1 MSSSVQSPPLSP
13 QIEQDARME
22 LVHRITASQC
32 LRASN
37 RLCEF
42 LLYVTDCAVRNAPEE
57 ATEQQIGMHVFGR
70 NAGYNSSE
78 DSIVR
83 THARLLRQKLQ
94 EYFSTEGAAETLTLQ
109 IPKGHYLPV
118 FESKSV
124 EPKAGPVDRL
134 DKPTSVI
141 SEPLSSPEL
150 LPVPS
155 GPAAPSRRISEKR
168 TSRYVG
174 ISGGAIFACL
184 ILGWAIFRWH
194 PGTQSALDQFWSPVL
209 RDSKQVVIYAG
220 TNPAYAPI
228 WDANRPDISAQHD
241 LVLPALAPGET
252 LTSKE
257 VHAVNYEFTTV
268 GDLLATVYIT
278 SLLST
283 WHVGIDVRTGE
294 NIAIGDLRHSPAIL
308 IGGAN
313 NPWTLSM
320 SKTLPIAYI
329 RNVGIQD
336 ESGNHTLW
344 VDSMNADATSGES
357 YAIIARLLNPETGNP
372 LIMIAGLNSLGTRV
386 AGQFITDPVLL
397 KTLISTAPAGWAN
410 KNLEVVLR
418 TKVLSRD
425 AGSPTVVAVRSW

>member
-1 MSSSVQSPPLSP
+1 LLQYLVEKSSQRG
-13 QIEQDARME
+13 DE
-22 LVHRITASQC
+22 LLKERVIG
-32 LRASN
+32 
-37 RLCEF
+37 
-42 LLYVTDCAVRNAPEE
+42 
-57 ATEQQIGMHVFGR
+57 TEIFGR
-70 NAGYNSSE
+70 SPDYNTSE
-78 DSIVR
+78 DPIVR
-83 THARLLRQKLQ
+83 ARVGDVRKRLAQYYLSEESRHAKVQIFIPPGSYRVIYKVHDD
-94 EYFSTEGAAETLTLQ
+94 SGATRAGLG
-109 IPKGHYLPV
+109 I
-118 FESKSV
+118 
-124 EPKAGPVDRL
+124 AGPVQVEE
-134 DKPTSVI
+134 SV
-141 SEPLSSPEL
+141 
-150 LPVPS
+150 VT
-155 GPAAPSRRISEKR
+155 APSSSNEVAARSEKK

-174 ISGGAIFACL
+174 VSGGAIFACL
-184 ILGWAIFRWH
+184 ILSWAIFRWH

-220 TNPAYAPI
+220 TNAVYAPI
-228 WDANRPDISAQHD
+228 WDPKRPDISAQHD
-241 LVLPALAPGET
+241 VVLPVLAPGEA

-257 VHAVNYEFTTV
+257 VRAVNYELTTV

-320 SKTLPIAYI
+320 SKTLPIAYV

-336 ESGNHTLW
+336 QSGNHTLW
-344 VDSMNADATSGES
+344 VDRLNADSTSGES
-357 YAIIARLLNPETGNP
+357 YAIIARLLNPETGKP
-372 LIMIAGLNSLGTRV
+372 LIMIAGLTSLGTRV

-397 KTLISTAPAGWAN
+397 KTLTSTAPAGWAN

-425 AGSPTVVAVRSW
+425 AGSPTIVAVRYW

>member
-1 MSSSVQSPPLSP
+1 MEESVVTAPSSSNEVA
-13 QIEQDARME
+13 AR
-22 LVHRITASQC
+22 
-32 LRASN
+32 
-37 RLCEF
+37 
-42 LLYVTDCAVRNAPEE
+42 
-57 ATEQQIGMHVFGR
+57 
-70 NAGYNSSE
+70 
-78 DSIVR
+78 
-83 THARLLRQKLQ
+83 
-94 EYFSTEGAAETLTLQ
+94 
-109 IPKGHYLPV
+109 
-118 FESKSV
+118 
-124 EPKAGPVDRL
+124 
-134 DKPTSVI
+134 
-141 SEPLSSPEL
+141 
-150 LPVPS
+150 
-155 GPAAPSRRISEKR
+155 SEKK

-184 ILGWAIFRWH
+184 ILSWAIFRWH

-220 TNPAYAPI
+220 TNAVYAPI
-228 WDANRPDISAQHD
+228 WDPKRPDISAQHD
-241 LVLPALAPGET
+241 VVLPVLAPGEA

-257 VHAVNYEFTTV
+257 VRAVNYELTTV

-320 SKTLPIAYI
+320 SKTLPIAYV

-336 ESGNHTLW
+336 QSGNHTLW
-344 VDSMNADATSGES
+344 VDSLNADSTSGES
-357 YAIIARLLNPETGNP
+357 YAIIARLLNPETGKP
-372 LIMIAGLNSLGTRV
+372 LIMIAGLSSLGTRV

-397 KTLISTAPAGWAN
+397 KTLTSTAPAGWAN

-418 TKVLSRD
+418 TKVLRRD
-425 AGSPTVVAVRSW
+425 AGSPTIVAVRYW

>member
-1 MSSSVQSPPLSP
+1 MRVEDSLDHPAGATPHSIRLDEVLVGILNSAPFSSSKQSQHLLQYLVEKSS
-13 QIEQDARME
+13 QRGDE
-22 LVHRITASQC
+22 LLKERVIG
-32 LRASN
+32 
-37 RLCEF
+37 
-42 LLYVTDCAVRNAPEE
+42 
-57 ATEQQIGMHVFGR
+57 TEVFGR
-70 NAGYNSSE
+70 TPDYNTSE
-78 DSIVR
+78 DPIVR
-83 THARLLRQKLQ
+83 ARVGDVRKRLAQYYLSEESRHAKVQIFIPPGSYRAVYKVHDD
-94 EYFSTEGAAETLTLQ
+94 SGATRAGLGIAGTVQVE
-109 IPKGHYLPV
+109 
-118 FESKSV
+118 ESV
-124 EPKAGPVDRL
+124 V
-134 DKPTSVI
+134 T
-141 SEPLSSPEL
+141 
-150 LPVPS
+150 
-155 GPAAPSRRISEKR
+155 APSSSNEVAAQSEKK

-184 ILGWAIFRWH
+184 ILSWAIFRWH

-220 TNPAYAPI
+220 TNAVYAPI
-228 WDANRPDISAQHD
+228 WDPKRPDISAQHD
-241 LVLPALAPGET
+241 VVLPVLAPGEA

-257 VHAVNYEFTTV
+257 VRAVNYELTTV

-320 SKTLPIAYI
+320 SKTLPIAYV

-336 ESGNHTLW
+336 QSGNHTLW
-344 VDSMNADATSGES
+344 VDSLNADSTSGES
-357 YAIIARLLNPETGNP
+357 YAIIARLLNPETGKP
-372 LIMIAGLNSLGTRV
+372 LIMIAGLSSLGTRV

-397 KTLISTAPAGWAN
+397 KTLTSTAPAGWAN

-425 AGSPTVVAVRSW
+425 AGSPTIVAVRYW

>member
-1 MSSSVQSPPLSP
+1 VSSSVQPPPLSQ
-13 QIEQDARME
+13 QIEQDVRVELAR
-22 LVHRITASQC
+22 RITASQS

-70 NAGYNSSE
+70 HAGYNSSE

-83 THARLLRQKLQ
+83 THARLLRQKLA
-94 EYFSTEGAAETLTLQ
+94 EYFSTEGAEETLTVQ

-118 FESKSV
+118 FESKPG
-124 EPKAGPVDRL
+124 EPKSGHAEHV
-134 DKPTSVI
+134 SVPA
-141 SEPLSSPEL
+141 SATAEPLPSSEL
-150 LPVPS
+150 LPALS
-155 GPAAPSRRISEKR
+155 GLAEPSRPRSEKK

-184 ILGWAIFRWH
+184 ILSWAIFRWH

-228 WDANRPDISAQHD
+228 WDPKRPDISAQHD
-241 LVLPALAPGET
+241 LMLPVLAPGET

-278 SLLST
+278 SFLST
-283 WHVGIDVRTGE
+283 LHVGIDVRTGE

-313 NPWTLSM
+313 NPWTISM

-344 VDSMNADATSGES
+344 VDSLNADSTTGES

-372 LIMIAGLNSLGTRV
+372 LIMIAGLNSLGTRA
-386 AGQFITDPVLL
+386 AGQFITDPVLM

-425 AGSPTVVAVRSW
+425 AGSPTVVAVRCW